1 MDLESP
7 KQRYVALTLSDEELL
22 KEISS
27 LLSKSMNPLANP
39 YGDDGSYASS
49 VSGLPI
55 GLRAMAATHHLD
67 ISLTLDDIGW
77 PS

>member
-7 KQRYVALTLSDEELL
+7 KQRYVAQILSDEELL
-22 KEISS
+22 KEILS

-39 YGDDGSYASS
+39 YSEDGSYAAS

-55 GLRAMAATHHLD
+55 GLRVCAPRRERQLR
-67 ISLTLDDIGW
+67 
-77 PS
+77 